1 MLPGCKLAGSGL
13 GRKGIPAERVGSD
26 AAQMLLR
33 NLSYGCC
40 VDEFLQDQVRLILK
54 FFFLISTTLSLNK
67 FFAALVVKYQILMLT
82 ILSVWFLNFSQQ

>member
-40 VDEFLQDQVRLILK
+40 VDEFLQDQVRLI
-54 FFFLISTTLSLNK
+54 
-67 FFAALVVKYQILMLT
+67 
-82 ILSVWFLNFSQQ
+82 